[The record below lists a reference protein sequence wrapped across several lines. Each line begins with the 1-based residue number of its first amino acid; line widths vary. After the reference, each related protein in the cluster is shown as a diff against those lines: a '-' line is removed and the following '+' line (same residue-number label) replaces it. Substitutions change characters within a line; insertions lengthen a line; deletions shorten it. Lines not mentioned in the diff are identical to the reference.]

1 MTETQDRRARGVNR
15 VNVARLVDICGRD
28 PSVPA
33 FEAESVELSGRGMHV
48 RTPFLPP
55 LGAPLVC
62 RLEDG
67 GKEIVVEGVVAW
79 QRDRDGG
86 GEFGVQFTALDSG
99 SVEALKHLCG
109 LEARDSS
116 PEVAPAAPARAAA
129 AEPAAP
135 AAPTGMPVKLHID
148 GLGAPMKARVRN
160 GGTRKLQVGSNLEFL
175 KVGRGLEIEDVEQGE
190 RRGARIDAV
199 SIAIDPQ
206 TQVPQLVVALRY
218 DGEDTTP
225 EPSVIGEE
233 EAALAASPQAKP
245 LEAMKVSE
253 PASTPD
259 IDDDDDDDDVSASA
273 GEMRGKVD
281 AFAESLGRAAKR
293 TSDKLGV
300 VGESAAEGITKWA
313 KLGGSRLAALAA
325 RRTAVAAKR
334 TTAKA
339 PAAAT
344 PSGQRRLRPQNAG
357 SDAAD
362 DVAGMSKQKKL
373 VMAASAGAI
382 LSLGIA
388 AALLSGHSSKSDAS
402 AAATTAVAAPALPP
416 LGAAPSAASTFAAP
430 PAMAA
435 APNAFGAQQGP
446 GSPMPGAAMANTMP
460 GAPAPGAAMQG
471 QRPGVVANVP
481 LFGPTPMA
489 TLEPA
494 PLGPSP
500 DELATPPANVAT
512 RATEERMEEDEP
524 KSTAHDESF
533 DDGTSKKDDK
543 QKSAEAKAEAVKPWS
558 DGKLHLPLVH
568 RLKLDHPGTAI
579 EGKKESTGFS
589 VVLPGRK
596 VTDSAA
602 AISKRDDRIAD
613 VRTKNGP
620 NGAKITFVFRS
631 KVPGYKV
638 RLRKSYVE
646 FFISSPDGAK

>member
-1 MTETQDRRARGVNR
+1 MTETQDRRALGVNR
-15 VNVARLVDICGRD
+15 VTVARLVDICGRD
-28 PSVPA
+28 ASVPA
-33 FEAESVELSGRGMHV
+33 FEAESIELSGRGMHV
-48 RTPFLPP
+48 RTPYLPP

-62 RLEDG
+62 RLEEG

-79 QRDRDGG
+79 QRDCDGG

-99 SVEALKHLCG
+99 SVEALKGLCG
-109 LEARDSS
+109 LDAREE
-116 PEVAPAAPARAAA
+116 PAAKPVAAAPARAAA
-129 AEPAAP
+129 PEPQAAAAP
-135 AAPTGMPVKLHID
+135 PGMPVKLHID

-190 RRGARIDAV
+190 RRGARIDSV

-225 EPSVIGEE
+225 EPSVIGAEE
-233 EAALAASPQAKP
+233 PVAVASPATKP
-245 LEAMKVSE
+245 LEVRQASE
-253 PASTPD
+253 PVSTPD
-259 IDDDDDDDDVSASA
+259 IDDDDDESDEARASA
-273 GEMRGKVD
+273 AEMRGKVD

-293 TSDKLGV
+293 TSDRLGV
-300 VGESAAEGITKWA
+300 VGGSAASGIARWA
-313 KLGGSRLAALAA
+313 KLGGSRLAELAA
-325 RRTAVAAKR
+325 RRGPAAKR
-334 TTAKA
+334 TTSKA
-339 PAAAT
+339 PAAAAT
-344 PSGQRRLRPQNAG
+344 SAQRRLRPQNVG
-357 SDAAD
+357 RDASE
-362 DVAGMSKQKKL
+362 DVGTSKQKKI
-373 VMAASAGAI
+373 VMAASAGVV
-382 LSLGIA
+382 LSIGVA
-388 AALLSGHSSKSDAS
+388 AVALSGRSSKSDAS
-402 AAATTAVAAPALPP
+402 AAAASAVAAQALPP
-416 LGAAPSAASTFAAP
+416 LGAAPTGGVTVTPS

-435 APNAFGAQQGP
+435 APNAFGAQNVA
-446 GSPMPGAAMANTMP
+446 PMPGGAMP
-460 GAPAPGAAMQG
+460 GASVPGAVMQG

-500 DELATPPANVAT
+500 DELSTPPANVAA
-512 RATEERMEEDEP
+512 RATEERMDEDEP
-524 KSTAHDESF
+524 KSSARDESF
-533 DDGTSKKDDK
+533 DEGASKKNDRD
-543 QKSAEAKAEAVKPWS
+543 KSAEAKAEAVKAWS

-596 VTDSAA
+596 VTDSPA
-602 AISKRDDRIAD
+602 AIAKRDDRIAD
-613 VRTKNGP
+613 VRAKNGP
-620 NGAKITFVFRS
+620 GGAKITFVFRS
-631 KVPGYKV
+631 KIPGYKV